1 MACCLNPKC
10 GAVLDPARPFGPYCS
25 RRCMALDLDQDVDD
39 ATRETG
45 ADEPA
50 VEVFEADRRPGKP
63 TRPAPFRMC
72 KYCGERI
79 VEAFNKWGKK
89 SKAGRY
95 CSPECAFDVE
105 GFDNQLVSERRFK
118 TTSFDPVVHDRGCKN
133 TQTPAQ
139 IAIEDE
145 QKAAGE
151 TDPETERQLDRLKQ
165 AHDLMARARAIDPR
179 LPDILLGMENG
190 ETQESMAA
198 RWKIRQSTVS
208 EMIKRLRATI

>member
-1 MACCLNPKC
+1 
-10 GAVLDPARPFGPYCS
+10 
-25 RRCMALDLDQDVDD
+25 MALDLDQDVDD
-39 ATRETG
+39 ATRETA

-50 VEVFEADRRPGKP
+50 VEVFEADPLPVKA

-72 KYCGERI
+72 KYCGGRI

-105 GFDNQLVSERRFK
+105 GFDNQLASERRFK
-118 TTSFDPVVHDRGCKN
+118 TTSFDPIVHDRGCKN

-145 QKAAGE
+145 QKAGGE

-190 ETQESMAA
+190 ETQEQAA
-198 RWKIRQSTVS
+198 KRWGMTQARVAQLINK
-208 EMIKRLRATI
+208 LRATI